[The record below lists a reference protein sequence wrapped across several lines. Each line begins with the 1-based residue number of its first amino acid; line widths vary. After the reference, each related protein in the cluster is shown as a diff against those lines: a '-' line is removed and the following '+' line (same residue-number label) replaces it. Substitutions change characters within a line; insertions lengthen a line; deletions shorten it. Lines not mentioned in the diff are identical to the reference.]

1 MIRFLVPAAL
11 LVAALIHLVPLV
23 GVLGVAQLQ
32 SLYGIDAS
40 TPDLAILMRHR
51 AVLFG
56 LLGGF
61 LVLAAFR
68 KSLQPLAF
76 VAAFASVVSFIALAW
91 ATGGYGPELA
101 RVVKADL
108 VVLAVLVVGTVAL
121 AVQRRAPA

>member
-1 MIRFLVPAAL
+1 MTRFIVPAAL

-32 SLYGIDAS
+32 SLYGFDAS
-40 TPDLAILMRHR
+40 QPDLAILMRHR

-56 LLGGF
+56 LLGAF

-68 KSLQPLAF
+68 RALQPLAF
-76 VAAFASVVSFIALAW
+76 VAAFASVGSFLLLAW
-91 ATGGYGPELA
+91 MVGGYGPELA

-108 VVLAVLVVGTVAL
+108 FVLVVLVVGAVAWFR
-121 AVQRRAPA
+121 QRPRSA

>member
-1 MIRFLVPAAL
+1 MTRFLVPAAL
-11 LVAALIHLVPLV
+11 LVAALIHLVPV
-23 GVLGVAQLQ
+23 IGVLGVAQLQ

-91 ATGGYGPELA
+91 TTGGHGPEVA

-108 VVLAVLVVGTVAL
+108 VVLAALVVGAVAL
-121 AVQRRAPA
+121 AVQRRGKA